1 MPFVDTGS
9 KEDRINLSDE
19 EFYRKHHVS
28 KDGFSYG
35 YPIHELVP
43 QEVEVK
49 EEHNWKDV
57 FAADFMS
64 NPLVVYGQLYFAT
77 PKGDADPNFRLTEE
91 NTRGYE
97 RDLGVLAMANNEFQL
112 NFVKEI
118 LNEKYRNEQV
128 IEDSNGLSWFGGKA
142 LGLAFDPAFFGA
154 GKAVSVASGIA
165 KGFSTYNKVKGF
177 AGKYVADV
185 FGKDFAKTAGG
196 TMLYRAGI
204 GAASGA
210 AVGGV
215 YSGIEALSEDVGMS
229 DVFRNMATF
238 AVLSSVFGSVVGA
251 NEAREMS
258 LMRKKADKLIEEI
271 TKKGT
276 TEIVVTSEEFEKFRN
291 NPKLVDARIK
301 KAWGFENFS
310 ADPSMAG
317 FLSNSPT
324 MKAAMSFLADVPV
337 KIVDGKTGELM
348 TFTPSI
354 ESTVAPIVGQYLRKS
369 LENLD
374 EYYSKWV
381 AEKGGNELMAK
392 LNVKLWK
399 GGAKYQEF
407 LSEWLRECYTPGTS
421 SSEAIKELVQKT
433 FNEIITPISDIGQKA
448 DVFGYKRAKDF
459 ELNEKRIGL
468 EKGIK
473 SNDREIAKIISQRKI
488 NIPIGKVNGSMKYQD
503 VDVGAV
509 EKHLSGLETKASLKK
524 EQREVLEGFEKQLG
538 SDVKDSKAFR
548 ELTKKARQVASK
560 VEKENSKLL
569 KDASKE
575 EAVIL
580 KKNESLDY
588 YISEFE
594 NEVIGRKASI
604 DLQSKEAVRAS
615 ELMNIGKYRQ
625 QLADLNKKLEIATK
639 EKSQLRSRQKL
650 LREKKELEKKIEFL
664 EAIENTKKL
673 PTEKQAEALGKVR
686 ERLSNFIKQ
695 KRANEQKLNNLT
707 KQVDKTFT
715 KNQEKF
721 YRDLFNIGDELS
733 NLKGKNVE
741 PSPDKLNQLIGD
753 VKRQIKQLSKE
764 EKELLKQHE
773 EISKSVEK
781 VKAERSD
788 DVEKLKADTEA
799 KTKELEETNK
809 AIEENNKKVYTH
821 EDFKKLIEG
830 ELYFPRMYDTMKIA
844 MHRDAAVADIKEGM
858 WSISELRDLRNTPEN
873 QLTAKEKELL
883 LKEDE
888 RLQEAADEAVSH
900 ILHEEDKAPSKNPR
914 KTRSFEHERRLRFS
928 TEYVKDWII
937 QDPEKILANFIRT
950 IPVDSKL
957 LERFGTLNVNDIIG
971 LIREDYKKLIDSAVS
986 QEQKKAL
993 ADKCN
998 KDIDNFRCVW
1008 CRVRGIT
1015 EYSSLDLTQHGIAF
1029 NHAANIISNLN
1040 VARLIGGTVISATS
1054 DLAQAMMTLGF
1065 KNFFKSYSS
1074 MFKKDFWKAFSGSEG
1089 VWLRAFDHFER
1100 TRSLGFYNQMIGD
1113 GFLSAVDNF
1122 TGRLA
1127 NLAVKASFINKWD
1140 EFNKFVVGYVTQE
1153 GILKAG
1159 EKLSK
1164 GGKLVSKDLEFLSA
1178 TGVTEENAIKM
1189 FEQFKKY
1196 GRVSEGGAW
1205 ESGVGLWDNEK
1216 LQDIFR
1222 GGVRKIQNQAI
1233 LTPTAGSVPLFFDRF
1248 GSLGKMLFQFRRFS
1262 YSTYSKVL
1270 MPMLQKRD
1278 LEAFGGL
1285 TMMVSI
1291 GVMKAYLRALK
1302 GGYAISMSDAIKQ
1315 SLQEAECISY
1325 MGDAFGIG
1333 NALIGANE
1341 ENSKGNREFLRKAG
1355 GTGYDFVDTF
1365 ARGIPGMFR
1374 LMTGFGGDLSY
1385 GQIHNI
1391 RKMLPLQNNI
1401 LLFPLFDKF
1410 EAVSINKR
1418 GSKMA
1423 KKRLRE
1429 KENAGFEPINIGY

>member
-9 KEDRINLSDE
+9 KEDKINLSDE

-49 EEHNWKDV
+49 EERNWKDV

-77 PKGDADPNFRLTEE
+77 PKEDADPDFRLTEE

-118 LNEKYRNEQV
+118 LDEKYRNEQV

-142 LGLAFDPAFFGA
+142 LGLALDPAFFGA

-165 KGFSTYNKVKGF
+165 KGFSTYNKVKNF

-215 YSGIEALSEDVGMS
+215 YSGIEALSDDVGMS

-324 MKAAMSFLADVPV
+324 MKAAMSFLSDVPV

-392 LNVKLWK
+392 LNIKLWK
-399 GGAKYQEF
+399 GGARYQEF

-421 SSEAIKELVQKT
+421 SSEAIKELVQKN
-433 FNEIITPISDIGQKA
+433 FKEIITPISDIGQKA

-459 ELNEKRIGL
+459 ELNQKKAEL
-468 EKGIK
+468 EKQ
-473 SNDREIAKIISQRKI
+473 NTA
-488 NIPIGKVNGSMKYQD
+488 
-503 VDVGAV
+503 
-509 EKHLSGLETKASLKK
+509 
-524 EQREVLEGFEKQLG
+524 
-538 SDVKDSKAFR
+538 
-548 ELTKKARQVASK
+548 
-560 VEKENSKLL
+560 
-569 KDASKE
+569 
-575 EAVIL
+575 
-580 KKNESLDY
+580 
-588 YISEFE
+588 
-594 NEVIGRKASI
+594 
-604 DLQSKEAVRAS
+604 
-615 ELMNIGKYRQ
+615 
-625 QLADLNKKLEIATK
+625 LNKQKKTK
-639 EKSQLRSRQKL
+639 EKELSLLEKPEPQTIIKDTVNINNVSSKTSKAVEGFFDELDKSAKL
-650 LREKKELEKKIEFL
+650 LSDLKIKAQKTIKKIEKNNLKNIDEDF
-664 EAIENTKKL
+664 
-673 PTEKQAEALGKVR
+673 KVLDR
-686 ERLSNFIKQ
+686 DSNDHVFNEIRFIKEHTQ
-695 KRANEQKLNNLT
+695 KEELQLFLYNALKSNNDLREFIESVTLDGIPYYKPRPANTRFSFRYMPEEHGSDIKRFYKNTNVYLGSQGKEYIDKNVVLDGLRNAVKEIEEEEKLLVKRIELFKKTQQKATVKNLT
-707 KQVDKTFT
+707 
-715 KNQEKF
+715 
-721 YRDLFNIGDELS
+721 
-733 NLKGKNVE
+733 
-741 PSPDKLNQLIGD
+741 
-753 VKRQIKQLSKE
+753 
-764 EKELLKQHE
+764 QHE
-773 EISKSVEK
+773 VAKPSQDFE
-781 VKAERSD
+781 
-788 DVEKLKADTEA
+788 L
-799 KTKELEETNK
+799 KTKELEAINKEIEKNNKEIEETDK
-809 AIEENNKKVYTH
+809 AIEENNNKVYTH

-873 QLTAKEKELL
+873 QLTTKERKLL

-900 ILHEEDKAPSKNPR
+900 ILHEEDKAPAKNPI
-914 KTRSFEHERRLRFS
+914 KTRSFEHERSLRFS

-937 QDPEKILANFIRT
+937 QDPEKILTNFVRT

-957 LERFGTLNVNDIIG
+957 LERFGTLNVNDVIG

-1178 TGVTEENAIKM
+1178 TGVTEENAVKM

-1205 ESGVGLWDNEK
+1205 ESGVGLWDNAK

>member
-9 KEDRINLSDE
+9 KEDKINLSDE

-49 EEHNWKDV
+49 EERNWKDV

-77 PKGDADPNFRLTEE
+77 PKEDADPDFRLTEE

-118 LNEKYRNEQV
+118 LDEKYRNEQV

-142 LGLAFDPAFFGA
+142 LGLALDPAFFGA

-165 KGFSTYNKVKGF
+165 KGFSTYNKVKNF

-215 YSGIEALSEDVGMS
+215 YSGIEALSDDVGMS

-324 MKAAMSFLADVPV
+324 MKAAMSFLSDVPV

-392 LNVKLWK
+392 LNIKLWK
-399 GGAKYQEF
+399 GGARYQEF

-421 SSEAIKELVQKT
+421 SSEAIKELVQKN
-433 FNEIITPISDIGQKA
+433 FKEIITPISDIGQKA

-459 ELNEKRIGL
+459 ELNQKKAEL
-468 EKGIK
+468 EKQ
-473 SNDREIAKIISQRKI
+473 NTA
-488 NIPIGKVNGSMKYQD
+488 
-503 VDVGAV
+503 
-509 EKHLSGLETKASLKK
+509 
-524 EQREVLEGFEKQLG
+524 
-538 SDVKDSKAFR
+538 
-548 ELTKKARQVASK
+548 
-560 VEKENSKLL
+560 
-569 KDASKE
+569 
-575 EAVIL
+575 
-580 KKNESLDY
+580 
-588 YISEFE
+588 
-594 NEVIGRKASI
+594 
-604 DLQSKEAVRAS
+604 
-615 ELMNIGKYRQ
+615 
-625 QLADLNKKLEIATK
+625 LNKQKKTK
-639 EKSQLRSRQKL
+639 EKELSLLEKPEPQTIIKDTVNINNVSSKTSKAVEGFFDELDKSAKL
-650 LREKKELEKKIEFL
+650 LSDLKIKAQKTIKKIEKNNLKNIDEDF
-664 EAIENTKKL
+664 
-673 PTEKQAEALGKVR
+673 KVLDR
-686 ERLSNFIKQ
+686 DSNDHVFNEIRFIKEHTQ
-695 KRANEQKLNNLT
+695 KEELQLFLYNALKSNNDLREFIESVTLDGIPYYKPRPANTRFSFRYMPEEHGSDIKRFYKNTNVYLGSQGKEYIDKNVVLDGLRNAVKEIEEEEKLLVKRIELFKKTQQKATVKNLT
-707 KQVDKTFT
+707 Q
-715 KNQEKF
+715 QEVAKPSQDF
-721 YRDLFNIGDELS
+721 EL
-733 NLKGKNVE
+733 
-741 PSPDKLNQLIGD
+741 
-753 VKRQIKQLSKE
+753 
-764 EKELLKQHE
+764 
-773 EISKSVEK
+773 
-781 VKAERSD
+781 
-788 DVEKLKADTEA
+788 
-799 KTKELEETNK
+799 KTKELEAINKEIEKNNKEIEETDK
-809 AIEENNKKVYTH
+809 AIEENNNKVYTH

-873 QLTAKEKELL
+873 QLTTKERKLL

-900 ILHEEDKAPSKNPR
+900 ILHEEDKAPAKNPI
-914 KTRSFEHERRLRFS
+914 KTRSFEHERSLRFS

-937 QDPEKILANFIRT
+937 QDPEKILTNFVRT

-957 LERFGTLNVNDIIG
+957 LERFGTLNVNDVIG

-1178 TGVTEENAIKM
+1178 TGVTEENAVKM

-1205 ESGVGLWDNEK
+1205 ESGVGLWDNAK